1 MQHFNQHTQGRRTP
15 SPRGIPVP
23 VPVSASPATQVPGVG
38 GGVGVTGIPATGNP
52 TVPVRTNAPSIEKV
66 FKFKFLRVTI
76 TRGWWKLSLTVGTV
90 TEGGGS
96 RGGST
101 SVQVSLTTGSVLP
114 RLVFSP
120 LSTAGFA
127 YIRDALSE
135 VGGEA
140 WRMSYYNRM
149 SFSVFVPRSLGY
161 RASGKDRNMV
171 VILRTRSPT
180 ADSSTVGAGGL
191 TFLHRYR
198 VPYTGGW
205 HKVIVDP
212 HPDVITERSLPA
224 GRGDFGSVTNPLQ
237 ESGLVGHDCYFDY
250 VTQLQVGFET
260 TGTSDRAGAA
270 QQDTAVEWQI
280 EDLLLYRQEHIEN
293 EEAVYGLSGSAWKH
307 PTTGGVSLKMT
318 WSRNKDD
325 AATAHEVR
333 YAYTSVHTTGYA
345 AASYI
350 GLVRPVDTLFA
361 MSASDMASQLPP
373 APLGATS
380 IFVAVRPQGSTTFKE
395 IELPLQMGAYDT
407 PVPSVPLQQQ
417 EFVKEGDSSS
427 GMSAATII
435 AIIIVIVLGI
445 CAIIALY
452 VCNRVRRRRRKQERL
467 DKIPDDMSV

>member
-1 MQHFNQHTQGRRTP
+1 M
-15 SPRGIPVP
+15 
-23 VPVSASPATQVPGVG
+23 
-38 GGVGVTGIPATGNP
+38 TGIPATGNP
-52 TVPVRTNAPSIEKV
+52 AVPVRTNAPSIEKV

-205 HKVIVDP
+205 HKVVVDP

-307 PTTGGVSLKMT
+307 PTTGGVSLKMA

-361 MSASDMASQLPP
+361 MSASDIASQLPP

-380 IFVAVRPQGSTTFKE
+380 IFVAIRPQGSTTFTE
-395 IELPLQMGAYDT
+395 VELPLQTGDVEGSTPPTPHTSTAPASDT
-407 PVPSVPLQQQ
+407 SL
-417 EFVKEGDSSS
+417 EST
-427 GMSAATII
+427 TI
-435 AIIIVIVLGI
+435 AVIVILSAVGI
-445 CAIIALY
+445 CTVAFLLACSH
-452 VCNRVRRRRRKQERL
+452 VSKKKKQKRL
-467 DKIPDDMSV
+467 DEANQLQCSAYSDASV